1 MIKTYVL
8 DTNVLIQSP
17 YALLSFEENKVVL
30 PIAVLE
36 ELDKLKNE
44 ESERGA
50 NARQSIRFLEQ
61 LRQTGNL
68 FEGVALKT
76 GGNLKIEANFIH
88 VDLPFGFAS
97 DSNDNRILKVC
108 KGLSEKGEAVILV
121 TKDII
126 VRLKSQKIG
135 ITAEDFTTEQSPL
148 LKEQYTGRT
157 DVYAPDKAMNE
168 FKKKGLSLDQ
178 IYLSADA
185 EAFSHT
191 EISSAVDMPPFKQK
205 VQPVYNQ
212 FFIIHSETNE
222 KKTLLGRF
230 NGKLIVPLKNLKE
243 EPFGVKPVNVGQKF
257 LQEALMLEA
266 DTAPLVI
273 VKGPAGTA
281 KTFYSLAVGLEKIF
295 NADKKSYRKILI
307 TRPNVQFDEDI
318 GFLPGTEQEK
328 IAPYLRPIID
338 NLEILVDKNENERYK
353 NEKELRGKI
362 DELFS
367 RGIIMAEAMN
377 FIRGRSITHT
387 YLIIDEAQNL
397 TPKQVKGIVTRVGKG
412 TKVILLGDPGQ
423 IDHPLLDE
431 RTNGLSYASEK
442 MKGSPLC
449 YQVTMLTEECER
461 SALALDAAQR
471 M

>member
-1 MIKTYVL
+1 MTKTYVL

-17 YALLSFEENKVVL
+17 YALLSFEDNKVVL

-44 ESERGA
+44 EGERGA
-50 NARQSIRFLEQ
+50 NARQSIRYLEQ

-68 FEGVALKT
+68 FEGTALKN
-76 GGNLKIEANFIH
+76 GGTLKIEANF
-88 VDLPFGFAS
+88 VNVELPYGFAS

-108 KGLSEKGEAVILV
+108 KGLAEKGESVILV

-135 ITAEDFTTEQSPL
+135 IAAEDFTTEQSPH
-148 LKEQYTGRT
+148 LKEQYTGRL
-157 DVYAPDKAMNE
+157 DVYTSDKAMSE
-168 FKKKGLSLDQ
+168 FKKKGLSPEQ
-178 IYLSADA
+178 IYLPAAPEDIPPKEGISADNL
-185 EAFSHT
+185 
-191 EISSAVDMPPFKQK
+191 SSFRQE

-212 FFIIHSETNE
+212 FFIIHSETND
-222 KKTLLGRF
+222 KKTLLGRY
-230 NGKLIVPLKNLKE
+230 NGKLIIPLKSLKE

-257 LQEALMLEA
+257 LQEALMQEA
-266 DTAPLVI
+266 ETAPLVI

-281 KTFYSLAVGLEKIF
+281 KTFYSLAVGLDKIY
-295 NADKKSYRKILI
+295 NADKKSYRRILI

-338 NLEILVDKNENERYK
+338 NLEILVDRNEKERYK
-353 NEKELRGKI
+353 NEKELKGKI
-362 DELFS
+362 DELFA

-449 YQVTMLTEECER
+449 YQISMLTEECER

>member
-1 MIKTYVL
+1 MTKTYVL

-17 YALLSFEENKVVL
+17 YALGSFEDNKVVL

-36 ELDKLKNE
+36 ELDKLKNDDG
-44 ESERGA
+44 ERGA
-50 NARQSIRFLEQ
+50 NARQSIRYLEQ
-61 LRQTGNL
+61 LRLTGNL
-68 FEGVALKT
+68 FEGVTLPS
-76 GGNLKIEANFIH
+76 GGTLKIEANFVQ
-88 VDLPFGFAS
+88 VDLPFTYAL

-108 KGLSEKGEAVILV
+108 KGLAEKGEAVILV
-121 TKDII
+121 TKDIL
-126 VRLKSQKIG
+126 VRLKAQKIG

-148 LKEQYTGRT
+148 LKEQYSGRLH
-157 DVYAPDKAMNE
+157 VYASDKAMSE
-168 FKKKGLSLDQ
+168 FKKKGIAPDQ
-178 IYLSADA
+178 IYQRTACDNPITDGDDTALAASFRQ
-185 EAFSHT
+185 EVKP
-191 EISSAVDMPPFKQK
+191 IP
-205 VQPVYNQ
+205 NQ
-212 FFIIHSETNE
+212 FFIIHSETSE
-222 KKTLLGRF
+222 KKTLLGRY
-230 NGKLIVPLKNLKE
+230 NGKLIVPLRSLKE
-243 EPFGVKPVNVGQKF
+243 EPFGVKPANVGQRF
-257 LQEALMLEA
+257 LQEALLEDA

-281 KTFYSLAVGLEKIF
+281 KTFYSLAVGLECIF
-295 NADKKSYRKILI
+295 ETDRKRYRRILI

-328 IAPYLRPIID
+328 IAPYLRPVID
-338 NLEILVDKNENERYK
+338 NLEILVDRNEKERYK

-431 RTNGLSYASEK
+431 RTNGLSYVSEK

-449 YQVTMLTEECER
+449 YQLTMQTEECER
-461 SALALDAAQR
+461 SALAMDAAKR

>member
-44 ESERGA
+44 EGERGA

-68 FEGVALKT
+68 FEGVALKN
-76 GGNLKIEANFIH
+76 GGALKIEANFIH
-88 VDLPFGFAS
+88 VDLPFSFAS

-108 KGLSEKGEAVILV
+108 RGLAEKGESVILV

-135 ITAEDFTTEQSPL
+135 ITAEDFTTEQSPHL
-148 LKEQYTGRT
+148 GEQYTGRI

-168 FKKKGLSLDQ
+168 FKKKGLALDQ
-178 IYLSADA
+178 VYLNTNAS
-185 EAFSHT
+185 AFSQ
-191 EISSAVDMPPFKQK
+191 DLQLLKQE
-205 VQPVYNQ
+205 VQPIYNQ
-212 FFIIHSETNE
+212 FFIIHSETND

-230 NGKLIVPLKNLKE
+230 NGKLIVPLKSLKE

-257 LQEALMLEA
+257 LQEALMMEA
-266 DTAPLVI
+266 ETAPLVI

-295 NADKKSYRKILI
+295 NTDKKSYRRILI

-328 IAPYLRPIID
+328 IAPYLRPVID
-338 NLEILVDKNENERYK
+338 NLEILVDKNEKERYK
-353 NEKELRGKI
+353 NEKELKGKI

-367 RGIIMAEAMN
+367 RGVIMAEAMN

-397 TPKQVKGIVTRVGKG
+397 TPKQVKGIVTRVGKS

>member
-1 MIKTYVL
+1 MTKTYVL

-17 YALLSFEENKVVL
+17 YALLSFEDNKVVL

-44 ESERGA
+44 EGERGA
-50 NARQSIRFLEQ
+50 NARQSIRYLEQ

-68 FEGVALKT
+68 FEGVSLNK
-76 GGNLKIEANFIH
+76 GGILKIEANFVH
-88 VDLPFGFAS
+88 VDLPFGFVS

-108 KGLSEKGEAVILV
+108 KGLAEQGECVILV
-121 TKDII
+121 TKDIL

-135 ITAEDFTTEQSPL
+135 ITAEDFTTEQSPQL
-148 LKEQYTGRT
+148 GEQYSGRL
-157 DVYAPDKAMNE
+157 DVFTSDKAMSE
-168 FKKKGLSLDQ
+168 FKKKGISIDQ
-178 IYLSADA
+178 IYLPASNPSQNENASFRQ
-185 EAFSHT
+185 EVNP
-191 EISSAVDMPPFKQK
+191 IN
-205 VQPVYNQ
+205 NQ
-212 FFIIHSETNE
+212 FFIIHSETNT
-222 KKTLLGRF
+222 KKTLLGRY
-230 NGKLIVPLKNLKE
+230 NGKLILPLKNLKE
-243 EPFGVKPVNVGQKF
+243 EPFGVKPANVGQKF
-257 LQEALMLEA
+257 LQEALLLEA
-266 DTAPLVI
+266 ETAPLVI

-281 KTFYSLAVGLEKIF
+281 KTFYSLAVGLDQIF
-295 NADKKSYRKILI
+295 NTDKKHYRRILI
-307 TRPNVQFDEDI
+307 TRPNVQFDDDI

-328 IAPYLRPIID
+328 IAPFLRPIID
-338 NLEILVDKNENERYK
+338 NLEILVDRNENERYK
-353 NEKELRGKI
+353 NEKELKGKI

-431 RTNGLSYASEK
+431 RTNGLSYVSEK

-449 YQVTMLTEECER
+449 YQITMLTEECER
-461 SALALDAAQR
+461 SALALDAAKR